1 MKTIVQ
7 PKKIIEK
14 LWGKQRI
21 DDVVTYRLM
30 RYVIRV
36 DQDNKVL
43 LHNVVTGQ
51 LVELEQTETEMLD
64 KLPMGF
70 ESVMEQLVADHY
82 LVPVEYAEDEQV
94 VKLRKIL
101 LSLTDAQR
109 KPGIQKY
116 TILPTT
122 ACNARCYYCYEK
134 GIVTDTMTERVA
146 DETVRFIVDQSKD
159 QRIRIRWFG
168 GEPTLAAKRIDQI
181 SDGLR
186 RAGVDFSSTM
196 ISNGYLF
203 DKEMVEKASKK
214 WNLTSIKISIDGA
227 RTNYNRI
234 KAYVYADDN
243 PYERIVRNIGL
254 FLKAGIR
261 VNIYMN
267 FDKNNYHDFELVL
280 NEYEERFRCNPL
292 LTVRSHQLM
301 LDQDKT
307 RQQDN
312 RLNEQWYRDM
322 INELN
327 SMSRN
332 RGLLHRE
339 KVLPSL
345 LYEWCEAASGSSAT
359 VLPNGNLVS
368 CPEQLSEEQVI
379 GDIRSG
385 ILNKKLVDSWR
396 TVTYSSRCRNCVL
409 FPDCMK
415 IKNCASSDKCFI
427 KSERMEQYRYRIK
440 QLASELAHQ
449 QKEEQ
454 K

>member
-36 DQDNKVL
+36 DQDNKVY

-51 LVELEQTETEMLD
+51 LVELEQTETEVLD
-64 KLPMGF
+64 KLPMVF

-101 LSLTDAQR
+101 LNLTDAQR
-109 KPGIQKY
+109 KPVIQKY

-134 GIVTDTMTERVA
+134 GIVADTMTEQVA

-243 PYERIVRNIGL
+243 PYERIIRNIGL

-267 FDKNNYHDFELVL
+267 FDRNNYLDFEKVL
-280 NEYEERFRCNPL
+280 NEYEELFQKNPL
-292 LTVRSHQLM
+292 LRVRSHQLM
-301 LDQDKT
+301 LDHHEPE
-307 RQQDN
+307 QQDSHAD
-312 RLNEQWYRDM
+312 ETWYQDM

-327 SMSRN
+327 TMSRQRGFLN
-332 RGLLHRE
+332 RDNE
-339 KVLPSL
+339 LPSL
-345 LYEWCEAASGSSAT
+345 TYTWCEAASGTST
-359 VLPNGNLVS
+359 TILPNGNLVS
-368 CPEQLSEEQVI
+368 CPEQLSEDQVI
-379 GDIRSG
+379 GNIKSG
-385 ILNKKLVDSWR
+385 IVNKDLISSWR
-396 TVTYSSRCRNCVL
+396 RVAYSPKCRNCIL

-415 IKNCASSDKCFI
+415 IQNCASADKCFV
-427 KSERMEQYRYRIK
+427 KSERMEQYRYRII
-440 QLASELAHQ
+440 QIALTHAQ
-449 QKEEQ
+449 Q
-454 K
+454 